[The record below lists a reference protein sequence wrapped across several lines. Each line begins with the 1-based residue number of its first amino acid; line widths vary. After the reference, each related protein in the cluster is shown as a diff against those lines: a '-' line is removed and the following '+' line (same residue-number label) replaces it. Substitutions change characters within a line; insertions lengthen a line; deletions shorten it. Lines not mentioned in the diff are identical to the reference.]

1 MSFVKNDNQQLT
13 VLDSTFNL
21 TEREKRMLEKSW
33 ANTFADKVFP
43 AIDENIF
50 SVLYSKKASRPNTPV
65 NVIVGALIL
74 KEALNVTDDEIV
86 EAMAF
91 DIRYQ
96 YALQQ
101 PVLKSS
107 QLVTEPSAG
116 LEQEETE
123 HDVDLIH
130 ECVVKMAKEISDFM
144 DITPDKQRMDSLMV
158 AANIRNLSLLELFY
172 TCVANLCKI
181 MDERGTKIPDEQYH
195 YIKKDDYNKCIY
207 HKRDMDATERNVVVM
222 KDADILI
229 KICDSTGDFDDTS
242 EYQLLIRLLKER
254 TIIDDGGSR
263 RLRQKRGS

>member
-1 MSFVKNDNQQLT
+1 MLLT
-13 VLDSTFNL
+13 MRSLKLWHLIS
-21 TEREKRMLEKSW
+21 
-33 ANTFADKVFP
+33 
-43 AIDENIF
+43 AI
-50 SVLYSKKASRPNTPV
+50 SMHCT
-65 NVIVGALIL
+65 
-74 KEALNVTDDEIV
+74 
-86 EAMAF
+86 
-91 DIRYQ
+91 
-96 YALQQ
+96 Q

-172 TCVANLCKI
+172 TCV
-181 MDERGTKIPDEQYH
+181 
-195 YIKKDDYNKCIY
+195 
-207 HKRDMDATERNVVVM
+207 
-222 KDADILI
+222 
-229 KICDSTGDFDDTS
+229 DDTS

>member
-1 MSFVKNDNQQLT
+1 M
-13 VLDSTFNL
+13 
-21 TEREKRMLEKSW
+21 
-33 ANTFADKVFP
+33 
-43 AIDENIF
+43 
-50 SVLYSKKASRPNTPV
+50 
-65 NVIVGALIL
+65 
-74 KEALNVTDDEIV
+74 
-86 EAMAF
+86 
-91 DIRYQ
+91 
-96 YALQQ
+96 
-101 PVLKSS
+101 
-107 QLVTEPSAG
+107 TEPSAG

-130 ECVVKMAKEISDFM
+130 ECVVKMAKEISVFM

-158 AANIRNLSLLELFY
+158 AANIRSLSLLELFY

-181 MDERGTKIPDEQYH
+181 KDERGTKIPDEQYH